1 MVGARSPWFCKVCWT
16 PVGTQDGERVNCGFR
31 PEPPRVGS
39 IRIELGLVCGQRG
52 VGRERSGTVPGWSLL
67 LDRETELARADLVA
81 AYDVVL
87 VVAWVAEPVSLGV
100 LVVVSSDP
108 KAAAVKGKSGLHVG

>member
-1 MVGARSPWFCKVCWT
+1 LT
-16 PVGTQDGERVNCGFR
+16 PVRAQDGERVNGGFR
-31 PEPPRVGS
+31 SEPPRVGS
-39 IRIELGLVCGQRG
+39 IRIELGLVCGHRG

-67 LDRETELARADLVA
+67 LGRETELARADLVA

-87 VVAWVAEPVSLGV
+87 VVAWVAEPVRLGV

-108 KAAAVKGKSGLHVG
+108 KAAAVKGKSALHVGEAAVSQSDR